1 MILKDIKKS
10 QSRFSILISHMNIYV
25 LYFKLFLMTCQTG
38 NRMSCKEGDSHGILK
53 KEQIE
58 NVTWNER
65 VI

>member
-1 MILKDIKKS
+1 
-10 QSRFSILISHMNIYV
+10 MNIYV